1 VLSFLEGHYQRCYDA
16 GNTGMGNGVKIAD
29 KAATTIRANRAVY
42 VETDRQAYE
51 KLRKNNPSLPPYQ
64 EPKGQL
70 PAGAK
75 TPASGPS
82 TAQRIWDGTK
92 WVTKAVSDGAG
103 QASKIHG
110 HNNQWW
116 NTKNKSTRLDKF
128 GKPVKDGSKL
138 MGADT
143 DWVEDPLG
151 TAKKK
156 VSTALKD
163 KYAQAGDYAK
173 DGKDWDKKMKDEFQE
188 AYKKKSGTSL
198 PDTGTAKNQHTASTL
213 LDAVQK
219 PQEVISTGEGLWK
232 EIQQA
237 GTEIDRAKKIDQ
249 LTGTNNKG
257 STEWANNGGGTW

>member
-1 VLSFLEGHYQRCYDA
+1 MSKVNLVEMDKIGQVFDRQGGYLKTGSRSSRATAPPRGFTGVLSFLEGHYQRCYDA

-103 QASKIHG
+103 QA
-110 HNNQWW
+110 
-116 NTKNKSTRLDKF
+116 TRCRC
-128 GKPVKDGSKL
+128 PTR
-138 MGADT
+138 T
-143 DWVEDPLG
+143 DED
-151 TAKKK
+151 
-156 VSTALKD
+156 
-163 KYAQAGDYAK
+163 
-173 DGKDWDKKMKDEFQE
+173 
-188 AYKKKSGTSL
+188 
-198 PDTGTAKNQHTASTL
+198 
-213 LDAVQK
+213 
-219 PQEVISTGEGLWK
+219 
-232 EIQQA
+232 
-237 GTEIDRAKKIDQ
+237 
-249 LTGTNNKG
+249 
-257 STEWANNGGGTW
+257 